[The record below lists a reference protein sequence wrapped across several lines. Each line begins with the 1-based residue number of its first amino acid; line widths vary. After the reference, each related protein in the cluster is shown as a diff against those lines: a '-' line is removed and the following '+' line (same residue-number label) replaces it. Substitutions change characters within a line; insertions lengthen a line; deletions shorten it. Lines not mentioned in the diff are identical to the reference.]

1 MQCNVQKMHDLKK
14 YDISIPLNVKLEQ
27 IPDQSFPWQ
36 EIPTWTIP
44 SFSLIAANAPSNQQK
59 LDNFPDDIKSCIN

>member
-44 SFSLIAANAPSNQQK
+44 SFSLIAVK
-59 LDNFPDDIKSCIN
+59 FPNIYGFFPRQMLPLTSKN